1 MPALLL
7 LRVSKLVQKYMPP
20 TWRTY
25 SFTITK
31 AQQKIAYNIRRLE
44 SGVSDKD
51 LFKKIDDSGIW
62 ELRTLNNGI
71 CYRLFAFWDTTT
83 QTLVVVSHGIVKKS
97 QKTPRKEI
105 DKALAIKND
114 YFNNKR

>member
-1 MPALLL
+1 MSIKVILSDEAKAFIRKQPD
-7 LRVSKLVQKYMPP
+7 
-20 TWRTY
+20 
-25 SFTITK
+25 K

-105 DKALAIKND
+105 DKALAIRND
-114 YFNNKR
+114 YFNKKR